1 MVPAGALSPVGAYR
15 LHLGLRRRA
24 TVRTDR
30 IVEPLLQGSVVWWR
44 GARNA
49 SDTRAGVARHSGR
62 ALSCRDAI
70 VKRQSIGRDR
80 PGGRPISLFEP
91 GAILIYLG
99 EKTGKFWP
107 KGDLAEEAR
116 PGVLK
121 FSRRRLF
128 ALASPLWR
136 SEQGFRK
143 CSAIFVTG
151 VEERPVPMVRSTVW
165 CPECSHQVELI

>member
-1 MVPAGALSPVGAYR
+1 
-15 LHLGLRRRA
+15 
-24 TVRTDR
+24 
-30 IVEPLLQGSVVWWR
+30 
-44 GARNA
+44 
-49 SDTRAGVARHSGR
+49 VARHSGR

-128 ALASPLWR
+128 ALALAFVAERAGFPQMFGDLRYR
-136 SEQGFRK
+136 S
-143 CSAIFVTG
+143 
-151 VEERPVPMVRSTVW
+151 
-165 CPECSHQVELI
+165 

>member
-1 MVPAGALSPVGAYR
+1 M
-15 LHLGLRRRA
+15 
-24 TVRTDR
+24 
-30 IVEPLLQGSVVWWR
+30 
-44 GARNA
+44 
-49 SDTRAGVARHSGR
+49 ARHSGR